1 MPSLV
6 LCPQVPTNTVHTGV
20 PPMLHPQ
27 VLPHAVPT
35 SAFPHKHLPILLTA
49 TVGKDYGIDSGGRM
63 DISVSCLC
71 NKDVVEAVAADI
83 VQLNPH
89 LAAWLN
95 PHLAVKSLMSKAKF
109 DKDGALQNW

>member
-1 MPSLV
+1 
-6 LCPQVPTNTVHTGV
+6 
-20 PPMLHPQ
+20 MLHPQ